1 MRVVRPG
8 RLNRGGPGTDDCW
21 VTTLLRTPARLLLRV
36 VLLALGG
43 ALAWVGVV
51 LLQRHPELLD
61 VRPGGIVLAG
71 QVAEWSVALGAAAAL
86 LGAALGSHPL
96 LRCPSREPGRA

>member
-1 MRVVRPG
+1 MVRPAP
-8 RLNRGGPGTDDCW
+8 LNRVRDPADEQG
-21 VTTLLRTPARLLLRV
+21 VTPLLRTPARLLLRA

-43 ALAWVGVV
+43 ALAWLGVV
-51 LLQRHPELLD
+51 LLQRHPELLE
-61 VRPGGIVLAG
+61 VRPGGTVLAG

-96 LRCPSREPGRA
+96 LRCPSRQAGH